1 MSGAPKTCL
10 TCRRGLDELATGAL
24 PRKQADA
31 LRRHLQTCAGCAR
44 VFDETQATLALLRR
58 LDDEQPPA
66 DFRFTLRRR
75 LVDEGVPER
84 PGTPRRLIERS
95 GEWLGAWWAG
105 HLVPRGLLRV
115 GLVATLGAAMAL
127 GAVSLPRSSVLSWA
141 APWGMLPGTPGEV
154 YRTPP
159 SRLALLTIEFIAEEA
174 VDDVEF
180 VVALP
185 EGLHFVSEG
194 AVLPDRE
201 LRWRGHLAPGPNPI
215 PVTVRARQAGRYV
228 VAARATG
235 RVLDA
240 NQHVVLEVTPG

>member
-1 MSGAPKTCL
+1 MSGLTKTCL
-10 TCRRGLDELATGAL
+10 ACRRDLDELAAGAL
-24 PRKQADA
+24 PREQADA

-44 VFDETQATLALLRR
+44 LFDETQATLALLRR
-58 LDDEQPPA
+58 LGGEQPPA
-66 DFRFTLRRR
+66 DFSFALRRR
-75 LVDEGVPER
+75 LVDEGAPER
-84 PGTPRRLIERS
+84 PSAPRRWAERV

-115 GLVATLGAAMAL
+115 GLTATLGAAVAL
-127 GAVSLPRSSVLSWA
+127 FGVSLSRRALLA
-141 APWGMLPGTPGEV
+141 RDATGALAKTGAEV
-154 YRTPP
+154 YRAPP

-185 EGLHFVSEG
+185 EGLHFVNEG

-201 LRWRGHLAPGPNPI
+201 LRWHGRLQPGANAI
-215 PVTVRARQAGRYV
+215 PVTVRAGQAGRYV